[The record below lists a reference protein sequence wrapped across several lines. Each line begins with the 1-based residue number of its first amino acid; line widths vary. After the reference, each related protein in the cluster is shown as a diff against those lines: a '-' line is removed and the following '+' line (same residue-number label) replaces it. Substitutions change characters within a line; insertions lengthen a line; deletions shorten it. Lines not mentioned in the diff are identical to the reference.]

1 MPKWFNLIKKLSA
14 LHLEYLPLKKNRMKP
29 DTPQTTSTKPTTGA
43 VMRSTGLDRRQFVK
57 YSFGVVAGLSGT
69 SFSTAYGGSN
79 HQLRSY
85 PIDGRKVKKTT
96 EQMLAF
102 DFSATPIDKPKS
114 NKGLHATEM
123 SHVQD
128 YDRYGYGKYRLA
140 SGLPVVPRYDLL
152 ANAGNYAAPAKRK
165 RLANFFAMTDIHI
178 TDKEAPNQL
187 IYIQQA
193 DSAHGGEMTS
203 IYSPVMMYTTQLLD
217 AAIQTANAL
226 HERSPFDFGISLGDV
241 CDSSRYNEL
250 RWYIDV
256 IDGKPIRPSSGAHLG
271 ADSVDFQRPF
281 QAAGL
286 NKSIPWYQALG
297 NHDHFY
303 IGSVPVDANPAL
315 KIRESYVSDQVWAVG
330 DVLIPNAS
338 KSTPM
343 ALPPVVY
350 DLNTSLAGTSK
361 APLNDPV
368 TGIAGNTFY
377 MGVIDGASP
386 YGAIRYTGK
395 AEDFRSPPK
404 VAADPDRRA
413 LLRSEW
419 IAEFFNTT
427 TLPKGHG
434 FDLVPEALRRSQNGF
449 ACYSFVPKSD
459 IPLKIIVLDNTQ
471 LETDG
476 SHDIHGHG
484 FLDEVRWKWLQ
495 AELDAGQ
502 ANNQLMVIA
511 AHIPIAVAA
520 SGSLMEWWN
529 PKGQASPSQN
539 DPHAIM
545 DNAVKLPDLI
555 RKLQDTPNLL
565 MWMSG
570 HRHLNTVKALPAY
583 SDEARTQLVP
593 EKSFWQVETSSLQH
607 FPQQFRTFEIYLN
620 SDYTVSIVAVNVD
633 PEVAEGTPAATS
645 RKYAIAEHQIARN
658 NLRQNEPNR
667 VYFPGSRLK
676 VDSMDP
682 TRPQD
687 DSIDPSIHYG
697 NVDGVPYCASYNAEL
712 FKQLTPTMIE
722 VMKKIA

>member
-1 MPKWFNLIKKLSA
+1 MKRAHPQSSSTSF
-14 LHLEYLPLKKNRMKP
+14 KNGA
-29 DTPQTTSTKPTTGA
+29 DTRGTE
-43 VMRSTGLDRRQFVK
+43 LDRRQFVK
-57 YSFGVVAGLSGT
+57 YSFGIAAGLST
-69 SFSTAYGGSN
+69 VTFSTACGGSSN
-79 HQLRSY
+79 PLSSY

-102 DFSATPIDKPKS
+102 DFKAPPIAERKS
-114 NKGLHATEM
+114 PDGLHPTEM
-123 SHVQD
+123 SQLQD
-128 YDRYGYGKYRLA
+128 FDKFGYGRYRLA
-140 SGLPVVPRYDLL
+140 GGLPVVPRYDLM

-193 DSAHGGEMTS
+193 DSAFGGEMTS
-203 IYSPVMMYTTQLLD
+203 IYSPVMMYTTQVLD
-217 AAIQTANAL
+217 AAVQTVNEL
-226 HERSPFDFGISLGDV
+226 HQRSPFDFGISLGDV
-241 CDSSRYNEL
+241 CDSGRYNEL

-271 ADSVDFQRPF
+271 EDKVDFQKPF

-286 NKSIPWYQALG
+286 NKSIPWYQVLG

-303 IGSVPVDANPAL
+303 IGSVPVDADPTL

-338 KSTPM
+338 KSTPA

-350 DLNTSLAGTSK
+350 DLKASLSGTSSVT
-361 APLNDPV
+361 LNDPV
-368 TGIAGNTFY
+368 TGVVGNTFY
-377 MGVIDGASP
+377 MGVIDGSSP
-386 YGAIRYTGK
+386 YGAIRYTGNK
-395 AEDFRSPPK
+395 ENFASAPK

-419 IAEFFNTT
+419 IAEFFKTT

-434 FDLVPEALRRSQNGF
+434 FDLVPEALRRSQDGF

-459 IPLKIIVLDNTQ
+459 IPLKVIVLDNTQ
-471 LETDG
+471 LENDG
-476 SHDIHGHG
+476 SLDIHGHG

-495 AELDAGQ
+495 DELDAGQ

-520 SGSLMEWWN
+520 GGSLMEWWN

-539 DPHAIM
+539 DPNAVM
-545 DNAVKLPDLI
+545 DNAVKLPELI
-555 RKLQDTPNLL
+555 KKLQDTPNLL
-565 MWMSG
+565 MWIAG

-583 SDEARTQLVP
+583 SDEARTMLVP

-645 RKYAIAEHQIARN
+645 RKYAIAEHQIVQN
-658 NLRQNEPNR
+658 NLRNNERNS
-667 VYFPGSRLK
+667 VYFKETGLK
-676 VDSMDP
+676 LESMDP

-687 DSIDPSIHYG
+687 NSVDPSIKYG
-697 NVDGVPYCASYNAEL
+697 EVEGVPYCASYNAEL